1 MTKPAQTPA
10 SPRKSAAARKNLEK
24 AWEASRTRWEKTPA
38 RMAHAHQS
46 IQLAH
51 AANRRRPRK
60 LSQAQLDA
68 SRLNVA
74 RARAVLEA
82 RGRTPEHL
90 AQLRQTVAQ
99 ARAART
105 PESIR
110 RQAVKIIKH
119 GLFARRLANALPV
132 LGYDMDEFEL
142 RRKLLDRFLGATTE
156 LERKISS
163 VLAEALWR
171 RHRLYYAQAEW
182 EWAKVRRLLER
193 APTEIVPTP
202 DVARLRAYHL
212 MGALLSRETFFRRDD
227 LLTGSIERLLRRF
240 LNARTGGK
248 AKFPTSIRATAP
260 SFEKQVSNF
269 VQGK

>member
-1 MTKPAQTPA
+1 MAKPAKTHA
-10 SPRKSAAARKNLEK
+10 SPRKRAAARRNLEK
-24 AWEASRTRWEKTPA
+24 AWEANRAHWEKTPA
-38 RMAHAHQS
+38 RMAHARRS
-46 IQLAH
+46 IQQAH

-68 SRLNVA
+68 ARLNVA
-74 RARAVLEA
+74 KARAALEA

-110 RQAVKIIKH
+110 RQAAKIIKH
-119 GLFARRLANALPV
+119 GLFARRLPNALPV
-132 LGYDMDEFEL
+132 LGYDMEEFEL

-171 RHRLYYAQAEW
+171 RHRLHYAQAEW
-182 EWAKVRRLLER
+182 EWARVRMLLER
-193 APTEIVPTP
+193 APADIVPTP
-202 DVARLRAYHL
+202 DTARLRAYHL
-212 MGALLSRETFFRRDD
+212 MGALLSRDTYHRRDE

-240 LNARTGGK
+240 LNVRTGGK
-248 AKFPTSIRATAP
+248 AKFPSSLHSRPP
-260 SFEKQVSNF
+260 SFEKQVSQF
-269 VQGK
+269 LHGS